1 MPRSQSQ
8 SNRSALTAVGLPTPF
23 GLFIAHFSE
32 RGLAELHFPRRYAKP
47 PEVEVTTLP
56 TKLREWITLTTQA
69 TQAVLAGTAPA
80 ALPPLDVSVGTDFQQ
95 RVWSAL
101 RRIPR
106 GGSRSY
112 AEIAKEI
119 GSPKASRAV
128 GGACGAN
135 PIPVLIPCHRV
146 LAAGR
151 DLGGFTA
158 GLDWKLRLLA
168 AEGVETGRKSC

>member
-1 MPRSQSQ
+1 MPRSQPE
-8 SNRSALTAVGLPTPF
+8 SNDALIAVGLPTPF
-23 GLFIAHFSE
+23 GLFIAHYSA
-32 RGLAELHFPRRYAKP
+32 RGLAQLHFPRRYAKP
-47 PEVEVTTLP
+47 PQVDVASLP
-56 TKLREWITLTTQA
+56 PKLREWIALTTQA
-69 TQAVLAGTAPA
+69 TQAVLTGTAPGP
-80 ALPPLDVSVGTDFQQ
+80 LPPLDLSAGTDFQQ

-101 RRIPR
+101 RRIPLS
-106 GGSRSY
+106 GSRSY
-112 AEIAKEI
+112 AEIAREI
-119 GSPKASRAV
+119 GSPKAARAV

-168 AEGVETGRKSC
+168 AEGVETGSS

>member
-1 MPRSQSQ
+1 MSEPQRQ
-8 SNRSALTAVGLPTPF
+8 RPLIAVGLPTPA
-23 GLFIAHFSE
+23 GMFIAQFSE
-32 RGLAELHFPRRYAKP
+32 RGLAELHFPRRYAQP
-47 PEVEVTTLP
+47 PKVDQSALSP
-56 TKLREWITLTTQA
+56 QLREWIALTTPA
-69 TQAVLAGTAPA
+69 IEAVLAGTAPT
-80 ALPPLDVSVGTDFQQ
+80 ALPPLDVSTGTEFQQ

-101 RRIPR
+101 RRIPL

-112 AEIAKEI
+112 AEIAAEI

-168 AEGVETGRKSC
+168 AEGVESNQ

>member
-1 MPRSQSQ
+1 MPRSKPQT
-8 SNRSALTAVGLPTPF
+8 RGRALTAVGLATPV
-23 GLFIAHFSE
+23 GTFIAYYSE
-32 RGLAELHFPRRYAKP
+32 RGLAQLHFPRHYAKL
-47 PEVEVTTLP
+47 PEVDIATLSP
-56 TKLREWITLTTQA
+56 QLRDWIVLTIQA
-69 TQAVLAGTAPA
+69 IQAVLAGTAPA
-80 ALPPLDVSVGTDFQQ
+80 ALPPLDVSGGTEFQQ

-101 RRIPR
+101 RRIPT
-106 GGSRSY
+106 GESRSY
-112 AEIAKEI
+112 GEIAAEI
-119 GSPKASRAV
+119 GSPKAARAV

-168 AEGVETGRKSC
+168 AEGVMNVGQ